1 MSSWIRELSRE
12 EAVRAFPPDVVG
24 PLGRDIEGPVV
35 RMWEDGARSLGIL
48 TVFSL
53 IPELMLAR
61 LKFGWSM
68 TFGGSGLGVR
78 MEELIATQVSG
89 LLGCLY

>member
-1 MSSWIRELSRE
+1 MAWIRELSRE

-24 PLGRDIEGPVV
+24 PMGRGIEGPLVQ
-35 RMWEDGARSLGIL
+35 MWEDGARAPGIL
-48 TVFSL
+48 TVYSL

-61 LKFGWSM
+61 IKFGFSM

-78 MEELIATQVSG
+78 IEELISTQVSG
-89 LLGCLY
+89 LLGCAY

>member
-1 MSSWIRELSRE
+1 MAWIRELSRE

-24 PLGRDIEGPVV
+24 PIGPHDVGPLV
-35 RMWEDGARSLGIL
+35 QMWEDGARAPSIL
-48 TVFSL
+48 TVYSL

-61 LKFGWSM
+61 IKLGFSM
-68 TFGGSGLGVR
+68 TFGGSGLGRR

-89 LLGCLY
+89 LLGCDY